1 MPLPQKE
8 NSKISTV
15 NVTKIEILINML
27 LFLTIFF
34 RGRRNI

>member
-15 NVTKIEILINML
+15 NFRKIEILIIML
-27 LFLTIFF
+27 LVFNYILQ
-34 RGRRNI
+34 R